1 MHRDDLVAVGIA
13 QIREIDLARDTLAP
27 AGRVLDALA
36 AVGDAGVVERLDL
49 LGAGAGEADGAAIG
63 MRRRLAVDRPG
74 DAERTGLRAIPN
86 AALGIGLARRMTD
99 RAQHG
104 VVELLGRF
112 DIVGADHYVREHG
125 CCPPARIRWDFAWTS
140 AAPRS
145 STVPWFTSIRQQG
158 GELET
163 ATTCKR
169 ARYGSSPL
177 PGIRP
182 SRP

>member
-36 AVGDAGVVERLDL
+36 AAGDAGVVERLDL
-49 LGAGAGEADGAAIG
+49 LGTGAGEADGAAIG
-63 MRRRLAVDRPG
+63 MRRRLAVDRLG

-125 CCPPARIRWDFAWTS
+125 LLSSCQNPMGFRLDLGRTS
-140 AAPRS
+140 
-145 STVPWFTSIRQQG
+145 
-158 GELET
+158 
-163 ATTCKR
+163 
-169 ARYGSSPL
+169 
-177 PGIRP
+177 
-182 SRP
+182 